1 MALNAVRVPR
11 VFFARSE
18 EAVTREA
25 IATVIGACLNQDG
38 RSASM
43 TAPNGPSQ
51 QECVR
56 GSMREAGL
64 TANQITCSELHG
76 TGTALGDP
84 IEVGA
89 LRGVMQDRKAPI
101 MQTSAKSHIGHLEAN
116 AGQAGIIKC
125 ILMCNSC
132 AGSPKLSLVHT
143 EPTLG
148 C

>member
-1 MALNAVRVPR
+1 
-11 VFFARSE
+11 
-18 EAVTREA
+18 
-25 IATVIGACLNQDG
+25 
-38 RSASM
+38 M

-89 LRGVMQDRKAPI
+89 LKGVMQEREGSK
-101 MQTSAKSHIGHLEAN
+101 GGLEEVELKR
-116 AGQAGIIKC
+116 GQKPREGVEVKRWVEV
-125 ILMCNSC
+125 
-132 AGSPKLSLVHT
+132 G
-143 EPTLG
+143 
-148 C
+148 